1 MNFDIQEES
10 LKGLGDRIHQAAKKA
25 GGRKRLSEITG
36 ISESQLYRYM
46 TETGQPTVGKLVAIS
61 MASGLSVQWLATGQE
76 QRLVS
81 GAGDLSDLA
90 EQHFV
95 LPFYGKEALIDVES
109 EELPE
114 AGQSMAFPKAWIP
127 GRADT
132 DQLIL
137 VTIVGDSME
146 PTLSQG
152 DAALVDRSVAKMAE
166 DGLYAIQINKDIQ
179 VKRLQKTPT
188 GKIQVTNDNK
198 AYTSHTLDREEAKA
212 SLHIIGFVVWTGRKT

>member
-1 MNFDIQEES
+1 M
-10 LKGLGDRIHQAAKKA
+10 
-25 GGRKRLSEITG
+25 TG

-61 MASGLSVQWLATGQE
+61 KASGLSVQWLATGQE
-76 QRLVS
+76 QVLTS
-81 GAGDLSDLA
+81 GGEVLSELA
-90 EQHFV
+90 ERHVV
-95 LPFYGKEALIDVES
+95 LPFYDKEALINVER
-109 EELPE
+109 EELLE
-114 AGQSMAFPKAWIP
+114 AGQSIAFPKAWIP
-127 GRADT
+127 SRANT

-137 VTIVGDSME
+137 VAVVGDSME

-166 DGLYAIQINKDIQ
+166 DGLYAIQINKDIL
-179 VKRLQKTPT
+179 VKRLQRIPT

-198 AYTSHTLDREEAKA
+198 AYTTHTLDKEEEKA